1 MLYNINDNLPLTL
14 GEKLAEP
21 QAVLPEWKETA
32 TPGLLM
38 HRDTGLMKYSGG
50 GHNQV
55 TEAMCG
61 RKRAPIPQTVS
72 VKFSDVVVDK
82 LLGSPRPA
90 QAPQTTMPPK
100 KGWYRTS
107 GKLRPTPD
115 DFVFDRYWNGAQWSR
130 AVLQLDGR
138 DTVNNKRFKRGSY
151 AYNDDI
157 SWLPDT
163 PPLNP
168 HCAAENAANT

>member
-1 MLYNINDNLPLTL
+1 MLYNINDSLPLTL
-14 GEKLAEP
+14 DEKLAKP

-32 TPGLLM
+32 TPGLLV
-38 HRDTGLMKYSGG
+38 HRDTGLMKYSGD

-55 TEAMCG
+55 TEAMCS
-61 RKRAPIPQTVS
+61 RKRAPIPQTAS

-82 LLGSPRPA
+82 L
-90 QAPQTTMPPK
+90 
-100 KGWYRTS
+100 
-107 GKLRPTPD
+107 
-115 DFVFDRYWNGAQWSR
+115 
-130 AVLQLDGR
+130 DGH
-138 DTVNNKRFKRGSY
+138 DTVNNKRFKRGVY
-151 AYNDDI
+151 AYPDSI